1 MMRSQFSFVLVV
13 ALSILLSGYVVESF
27 TISPQLP
34 TLSASRVTLT
44 LQHNDHLRHPTYH
57 RISRIDA
64 LSSTAGNFEWEAD
77 DKTDEIDFMDQGVD
91 NPYKKAD
98 LMDEDGTLKI
108 DPARLLSPRMNGSNL
123 YLVGMMG
130 SGKSAV
136 GRIIA
141 KRMYLKTRLKTNA
154 F

>member
-1 MMRSQFSFVLVV
+1 MIQRGSKVPMMVSQFSLVRV
-13 ALSILLSGYVVESF
+13 GALSIVLTVCVVESF
-27 TISPQLP
+27 TILPQVP
-34 TLSASRVTLT
+34 TLSTSRAPFT
-44 LQHNDHLRHPTYH
+44 LQHTNVLQRPTYH
-57 RISRIDA
+57 QISRTDTLLA
-64 LSSTAGNFEWEAD
+64 STAGNFEWEAD
-77 DKTDEIDFMDQGVD
+77 DKNDEIDFMDQGVD

-141 KRMYLKTRLKTNA
+141 KRR
-154 F
+154 

>member
-1 MMRSQFSFVLVV
+1 MMRSQFSFVLIKTLIVLFSSCGKGIEAFTV
-13 ALSILLSGYVVESF
+13 TPLS
-27 TISPQLP
+27 
-34 TLSASRVTLT
+34 TLSTNRANA
-44 LQHNDHLRHPTYH
+44 LQHADSIGHQSFQRLSWLDH
-57 RISRIDA
+57 
-64 LSSTAGNFEWEAD
+64 LSSTAAGNFEWEAD
-77 DKTDEIDFMDQGVD
+77 DTEAEIDFMDQGVD

-98 LMDEDGTLKI
+98 LMDDNGTLKI

-141 KRMYLKTRLKTNA
+141 KRM
-154 F
+154 